1 MTQPKE
7 VTEARDVADSMARNP
22 LEQWTGG
29 DVAPFIYNLL
39 AELDRVNALR
49 EREQKEPVVTLE
61 ISNEGMGDFWLET
74 FNGGPLPHDEKFEG
88 TYRRVLRE
96 GE

>member
-7 VTEARDVADSMARNP
+7 VTEAR
-22 LEQWTGG
+22 E
-29 DVAPFIYNLL
+29 FIDAVDNSTRLWCTTEATAIVRNLL
-39 AELDRVNALR
+39 ALR
-49 EREQKEPVVTLE
+49 EREEKEPVVTLE